1 MRAVNGVEPGCG
13 ECGDADHAGQRVRL
27 YDTQACWSLSQDIVP
42 AGRIGTAGGF
52 VHLLANL
59 AGILSP
65 GITGFLIQYGGGD
78 HTAFLLA
85 LLVRQKKGVNTLRA
99 LAVT

>member
-1 MRAVNGVEPGCG
+1 M
-13 ECGDADHAGQRVRL
+13 L
-27 YDTQACWSLSQDIVP
+27 QDIVP

-65 GITGFLIQYGGGD
+65 SITGFLIQYGGGY
-78 HTAFLLA
+78 HTAFVLASILALSGMLLLA
-85 LLVRQKKGVNTLRA
+85 LLVRQKGVNQLRSQ
-99 LAVT
+99 TSH